1 MGKKKD
7 KKRWKKA
14 GYEAGPMNGAGGGL
28 AQGLS
33 RLRNSEQFL
42 LGALIGAGAIYVL
55 GDEALRGK
63 LLKAGMRLYGS
74 IAGNFEEMKEQLADI
89 RAEMAAEQGG
99 A

>member
-7 KKRWKKA
+7 KKRWKKT
-14 GYEAGPMNGAGGGL
+14 GYAADAMNDSGGL
-28 AQGLS
+28 MQGLA
-33 RLRNSEQFL
+33 RLRGNEQFL

-89 RAEMAAEQGG
+89 RAEMAEQGG